1 MSTFR
6 YEKPPTEEA
15 LTACLAEAGGA
26 ARLLAGG
33 TDLLGQLRARAL
45 QPQLVVDL
53 KGVPELQRLQAR
65 PEGLSVVAAVIL
77 NRILEEHA
85 LTARYRALRQAVADL
100 ASYTIRNRATLVG
113 NVANASPCADS
124 VPPLCVM
131 EARVEI
137 AGPAGT
143 RETPVQQFI
152 RGNREVELQRGELIT
167 RVIIPEP
174 TPGTWSGY
182 LKRKRVRGHDL
193 ALASV
198 ALLRDPERKRLHL
211 SVGSCTPAP
220 AVISLDDMFARPDAE
235 EAARRAQA
243 AIHPIDDVR
252 ASIEYRR
259 DMVAAM
265 TRRLLAEMAA
275 AS

>member
-1 MSTFR
+1 MTSFQ
-6 YEKPPTEEA
+6 YEKPKTREEIVA
-15 LTACLAEAGGA
+15 RLADVQG

-33 TDLLGQLRARAL
+33 TDLLGQIRARAL
-45 QPQLVVDL
+45 RPPLIIDL
-53 KGVPELQRLQAR
+53 KGVPALQHLDAGRD
-65 PEGLSVVAAVIL
+65 GLSIGAAVIL
-77 NRILEEHA
+77 NKLLEAHD
-85 LTARYRALRQAVADL
+85 LTGRYRALVQAVADL

-131 EARVEI
+131 DARVEI
-137 AGPAGT
+137 VGPGGA
-143 RETPVQQFI
+143 RELPVLQFI
-152 RGNREVELQRGELIT
+152 RGNRTVALERGEMVS
-167 RVIIPEP
+167 RVIVPEP

-193 ALASV
+193 ALCSV
-198 ALLRDPERKRLHL
+198 ALLREPERKRLRL

-220 AVISLDDMFARPDAE
+220 TLISLDDMFARPDAE
-235 EAARRAQA
+235 EAALRAQA

-259 DMVAAM
+259 DMVAVM
-265 TRRLLAEMAA
+265 TRRLLADLT
-275 AS
+275 S

>member
-15 LTACLAEAGGA
+15 LTACLAEADGA

-45 QPQLVVDL
+45 EPPLVVDL
-53 KGVPELQRLQAR
+53 KGVPELHRLQAR
-65 PEGLSVVAAVIL
+65 PEGLSVGAAVIL
-77 NRILEEHA
+77 NRLLEEHA
-85 LTARYRALRQAVADL
+85 LTERYRALRQAVSEL

-137 AGPAGT
+137 LGPAGR
-143 RETPVQQFI
+143 RELPVQKFI
-152 RGNREVELQRGELIT
+152 RGNREVALQRGEFVA

-174 TPGTWSGY
+174 TAGTWSGY

-193 ALASV
+193 ALCSV
-198 ALLRDPERKRLHL
+198 ALLREPERRRLRL
-211 SVGSCTPAP
+211 SVGSCTPVP
-220 AVISLDDMFARPDAE
+220 TLISLDDLFSRPDPE
-235 EAARRAQA
+235 EAATRAQA

-252 ASIEYRR
+252 ASVEYRR
-259 DMVAAM
+259 DMVAVM
-265 TRRLLAEMAA
+265 TRRLLAEMT